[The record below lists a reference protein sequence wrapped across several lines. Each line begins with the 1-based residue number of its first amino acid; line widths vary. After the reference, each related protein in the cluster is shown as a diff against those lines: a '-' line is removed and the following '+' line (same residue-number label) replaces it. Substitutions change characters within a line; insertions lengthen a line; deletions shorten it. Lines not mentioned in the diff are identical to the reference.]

1 MKYKVSILLFFIFQ
15 GLFSQET
22 PSDQTLDEV
31 VVSTTKINLPFS
43 KDFRSITIIG
53 SEEIKNSTAHNV
65 SDLLQQTTGIDV
77 RKRGVGGVQGD
88 LYIRGGGFDQ
98 TLLLIDGMKMDDA
111 QTGHHTLNMILP
123 LYLIERIEIIK
134 GPAARIF
141 GQNAFAGAI
150 NIVTKDI
157 EGKINELKGIIRE
170 VSTGSYGQKNLSIST
185 RIVAE
190 QYKSLLSFS
199 TNRSDGYRHNTDFI
213 NNNYFIKT
221 SLQTKNTPIDII
233 SSFSHRKFGANG
245 FYASP
250 SATEQYEETQAS
262 LLGISTVLKLENL
275 ILKPRLYWKRG
286 QDEYIYIRDNPSVY
300 RNLHKTNKISA
311 ELSGSYSYKYGITGF
326 GLDISTVNITSN
338 NLGEHNRKTINV
350 FADHT
355 FKLFNDNFIVS
366 PGIAVSYFSDLSFHS
381 FPGIDMGYYLSSN
394 LKLYSNIGKTYRIP
408 TYTDLYYSDRTTI
421 GNAKLNPE
429 QATSTEFGFKYNTLK
444 LDFSAAIFSRKSKN
458 IIDYVKKNEKDLWK
472 ATNIGSLNTTGFE
485 LDFLYKFESKQ
496 GSLNSFSLG
505 YSNLKDDNY
514 SSNINYSKYSLNSIK
529 NHFVS
534 KLNLNYKKAS
544 LSTVFKYAER
554 SDGVNY
560 SVLDSKM
567 SYKSF
572 FVSLNNILDVEYSE
586 TNLVP
591 MPGRNVLLGFV
602 FGIID

>member
-22 PSDQTLDEV
+22 HSDQTLDEV

-170 VSTGSYGQKNLSIST
+170 VSAGSYGQKNLSIST

-286 QDEYIYIRDNPSVY
+286 QDEYIY
-300 RNLHKTNKISA
+300 
-311 ELSGSYSYKYGITGF
+311 
-326 GLDISTVNITSN
+326 
-338 NLGEHNRKTINV
+338 
-350 FADHT
+350 
-355 FKLFNDNFIVS
+355 
-366 PGIAVSYFSDLSFHS
+366 
-381 FPGIDMGYYLSSN
+381 
-394 LKLYSNIGKTYRIP
+394 
-408 TYTDLYYSDRTTI
+408 
-421 GNAKLNPE
+421 
-429 QATSTEFGFKYNTLK
+429 
-444 LDFSAAIFSRKSKN
+444 
-458 IIDYVKKNEKDLWK
+458 
-472 ATNIGSLNTTGFE
+472 
-485 LDFLYKFESKQ
+485 
-496 GSLNSFSLG
+496 
-505 YSNLKDDNY
+505 
-514 SSNINYSKYSLNSIK
+514 
-529 NHFVS
+529 
-534 KLNLNYKKAS
+534 
-544 LSTVFKYAER
+544 
-554 SDGVNY
+554 
-560 SVLDSKM
+560 
-567 SYKSF
+567 
-572 FVSLNNILDVEYSE
+572 
-586 TNLVP
+586 
-591 MPGRNVLLGFV
+591 
-602 FGIID
+602 